1 MALEELEDVAV
12 KMTQE
17 NKQVFSVLEIQNL
30 SQQKYV
36 LRDSLTDSLQTNC
49 VTQAWSLQLQV
60 CRAFNAKRH
69 PPCDWW
75 WVSRFYRDSLW
86 AFLFFSFLLKK
97 LEADWRLERG
107 ALPVWPG
114 MSQTKVLRVQSNE
127 KPLDEELWVWNDL
140 ASVLHNIYWPHF
152 SLHVIYDIYNIFDIY
167 LIYYSH
173 LSAWYFQRWSRAS
186 GPTAPR
192 TSWGGQPA

>member
-1 MALEELEDVAV
+1 MMALEELEDVAV

-69 PPCDWW
+69 PPCD
-75 WVSRFYRDSLW
+75 
-86 AFLFFSFLLKK
+86 
-97 LEADWRLERG
+97 
-107 ALPVWPG
+107 
-114 MSQTKVLRVQSNE
+114 
-127 KPLDEELWVWNDL
+127 
-140 ASVLHNIYWPHF
+140 
-152 SLHVIYDIYNIFDIY
+152 
-167 LIYYSH
+167 
-173 LSAWYFQRWSRAS
+173 
-186 GPTAPR
+186 
-192 TSWGGQPA
+192 